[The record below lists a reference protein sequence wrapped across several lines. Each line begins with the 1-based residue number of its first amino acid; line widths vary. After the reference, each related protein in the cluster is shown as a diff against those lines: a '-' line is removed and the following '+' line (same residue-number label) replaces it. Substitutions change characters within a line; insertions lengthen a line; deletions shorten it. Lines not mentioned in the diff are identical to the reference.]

1 MNYNINF
8 PNLNI
13 HLDHVGQEIS
23 IGSFSIAYY
32 GIVIALGMVLAIM
45 CIIYRAKR
53 CGDNDEDF
61 LDVTIWTIIFGVIG
75 ARLYYVIF
83 SWDYYSQ
90 NLADIINLRNGGLG
104 IYGGILAGIIAAY
117 IGCKKKNIRFLHF
130 ADVVIPGVL
139 IGQIMGRWGNFF
151 NREAFGQYTD
161 GLFAMQLPVNAVRSR
176 SDITVEMLA
185 HAASINGDS
194 YIQVHPTFL
203 YESCFNIAVLILIL
217 FLSKR
222 VKFDGELFF
231 IYMFMYG
238 AGRFFIEGLRTDQL
252 TIGATGIAISQVVA
266 VAMMVAAITLS
277 AYQIKLKNKQNRH

>member
-45 CIIYRAKR
+45 CIIYRAKS